1 MPKIWNEDNFFR
13 GTLLLF
19 HPFRNEYE
27 EITSQDLV
35 MKYDKIK
42 NNELLY
48 EKIQKQLDFFQPF
61 QELLDGIEAYVKDQ
75 QEEEEESAENNDNGE
90 VDENIEIEHNDDMK
104 LETTDVKDIKDFIKS
119 KQKKTEAERVT
130 GLMEKRALLD
140 KINMLNL
147 EQRQIFDDILSRLMS
162 GSFVDSQFLIYI
174 RYSGNKKLINKTNF
188 IFFLKKSSSKTKLV
202 R

>member
-1 MPKIWNEDNFFR
+1 
-13 GTLLLF
+13 
-19 HPFRNEYE
+19 
-27 EITSQDLV
+27 

-75 QEEEEESAENNDNGE
+75 QEEEEECAENNDNGE
-90 VDENIEIEHNDDMK
+90 VDENIEVEHNDDLK

-119 KQKKTEAERVT
+119 KEKKTEAERVT
-130 GLMEKRALLD
+130 GLMEKKALLD

-174 RYSGNKKLINKTNF
+174 RYSGNKNLLLRQTLYFSFKNLPQKQ
-188 IFFLKKSSSKTKLV
+188 SW
-202 R
+202 

>member
-90 VDENIEIEHNDDMK
+90 VDENIEVEHNDDLK

-119 KQKKTEAERVT
+119 KEKKTEAERVT
-130 GLMEKRALLD
+130 GLMEKKALLD

-174 RYSGNKKLINKTNF
+174 RYSGNKNLLLRQTLYFSFKNLPHKQ
-188 IFFLKKSSSKTKLV
+188 SW
-202 R
+202 

>member
-75 QEEEEESAENNDNGE
+75 QEEEEECAENNDNGE
-90 VDENIEIEHNDDMK
+90 VDENIEVEHNDDLK

-174 RYSGNKKLINKTNF
+174 RYSGNKNLLLRQTLYFSFKNLPQKQ
-188 IFFLKKSSSKTKLV
+188 SW
-202 R
+202 

>member
-1 MPKIWNEDNFFR
+1 M
-13 GTLLLF
+13 
-19 HPFRNEYE
+19 
-27 EITSQDLV
+27 
-35 MKYDKIK
+35 
-42 NNELLY
+42 
-48 EKIQKQLDFFQPF
+48 DFFQPF

-90 VDENIEIEHNDDMK
+90 VDENIEVEHNDDMK

>member
-1 MPKIWNEDNFFR
+1 M
-13 GTLLLF
+13 F

>member
-1 MPKIWNEDNFFR
+1 
-13 GTLLLF
+13 
-19 HPFRNEYE
+19 
-27 EITSQDLV
+27 

-75 QEEEEESAENNDNGE
+75 QEEEEECAENNDNGE
-90 VDENIEIEHNDDMK
+90 VDENIEVEHNDDLK

-174 RYSGNKKLINKTNF
+174 RYSGNKNLLLRQTLYFSFKNLPQKQ
-188 IFFLKKSSSKTKLV
+188 SW
-202 R
+202 

>member
-1 MPKIWNEDNFFR
+1 
-13 GTLLLF
+13 
-19 HPFRNEYE
+19 
-27 EITSQDLV
+27 

>member
-1 MPKIWNEDNFFR
+1 MPKIWNQDNFFR

-48 EKIQKQLDFFQPF
+48 ERIQKQLDFFQPF
-61 QELLDGIEAYVKDQ
+61 QELIDGIEAYVKDQ
-75 QEEEEESAENNDNGE
+75 QEEEESAENNDNGE
-90 VDENIEIEHNDDMK
+90 VDENIEVEDNDDLK

-130 GLMEKRALLD
+130 GLMEKGALLD
-140 KINMLNL
+140 RINMLNL

-174 RYSGNKKLINKTNF
+174 RYSENTNLLLRQNF
-188 IFFLKKSSSKTKLV
+188 IFFL
-202 R
+202 

>member
-90 VDENIEIEHNDDMK
+90 VDENIEVEHNDDLK

-119 KQKKTEAERVT
+119 KEKKTEAERVT
-130 GLMEKRALLD
+130 GLMEKKALLD

-174 RYSGNKKLINKTNF
+174 RYSGNKNLLLRQTLYFSFKNLPQKQ
-188 IFFLKKSSSKTKLV
+188 SW
-202 R
+202 

>member
-1 MPKIWNEDNFFR
+1 
-13 GTLLLF
+13 
-19 HPFRNEYE
+19 
-27 EITSQDLV
+27 

-90 VDENIEIEHNDDMK
+90 VDENIEVEHNDDLK

-174 RYSGNKKLINKTNF
+174 RYSGNKNLLLRQTLYFSFKNLPQKQ
-188 IFFLKKSSSKTKLV
+188 SW
-202 R
+202 